1 MSAYNLLV
9 HRGRLVMIDLPQ
21 VVDVIANPGGPGFLE
36 RDATNVARWF
46 TARGL
51 AGAAP
56 CPDDLAALLSAE
68 AGLR

>member
-1 MSAYNLLV
+1 MCSS
-9 HRGRLVMIDLPQ
+9 DL
-21 VVDVIANPGGPGFLE
+21 VIANPGGPGFLE
-36 RDATNVARWF
+36 RDATNVATWF

-51 AGAAP
+51 AGATP